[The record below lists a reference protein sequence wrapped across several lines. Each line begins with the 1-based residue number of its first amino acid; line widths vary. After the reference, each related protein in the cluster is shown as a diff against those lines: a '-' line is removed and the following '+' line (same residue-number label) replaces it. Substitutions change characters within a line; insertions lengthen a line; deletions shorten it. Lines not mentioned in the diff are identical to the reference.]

1 MGPPKLTKFLL
12 KVLAWRRYRSYL
24 GDVEEIYRL
33 RAKRWGSASAN
44 RWYRREACQSL
55 PRLILESIR
64 WRIIMLKNY
73 LKTAVRFFFRDKGY
87 SFLNMAGLA
96 IGLACFALLMMWVQD
111 EVNWDRFHENSPLI
125 YRLESNTPAQPAPLG
140 PHLKAN
146 YPEIAEA
153 VRFYSSRPLLVK
165 SGDKAFDE
173 DRFVLAD
180 PAVFDVF
187 TIPFLDGNRTSAL
200 TEPNTV
206 ILTEAAAKKYFGN
219 DNPVGRVL
227 TVENQ
232 FQVTVTGIVR
242 NPPQNSDIRFNV
254 LGEFRIL
261 GYFRKGYETHWGN
274 HEYYTYVRLAAGA
287 EARTVI
293 PKIARIIMD
302 RDPDIPNPLT
312 MTPLSRIHL
321 YEDGAIRYVA
331 IFTLVALFILAIAAC
346 NFINLTTARS
356 RQRAK
361 EIAVRKVAGAERH
374 QLIHQFLIESV
385 LLSLGALL
393 VALTAVALVL
403 PSFDAVTGKD
413 FGPGD
418 LFKPGLFVFLLG
430 TSIVVG
436 ISSGTYPAFLLSSFR
451 PAGLLKGGSPKAG
464 RYSGGA
470 RFRKTLVFI
479 QFAISTVLMISTLLI
494 HRQLVFVRDF
504 DLGLRKKDVVVLPAK
519 KPIRESREAF
529 VSRLTGCPGIINATF
544 VSSPPSSV
552 VNYATGMEWEGMD
565 ADLNP
570 AWAFVAT
577 DNRYLD
583 TLGLTLVAGRN
594 FPENKSVTEVPYF
607 IVNQK
612 AVEEMKLKNPVGA
625 RFSLWGWKGTVLGVV
640 KDFHFRPL
648 REELKPLLMFVMPRV
663 YSQVLVKIHPENGN
677 IRDILAGIKDVW
689 DEFAPGTPF
698 SYEFLDTAYDQ
709 NYQAEQKMGKEFQY
723 FSFLGIFISCLGL
736 IGLAAYIAERKR
748 KEIGIRKVLGAT
760 IPSILRQINKEFL
773 RPILLS
779 NLIAWPAAYW
789 AMKTWLQGFA
799 FRTNISLGIF
809 FLSAISSL
817 VVGLLTISIQ
827 SFKAARQMPAN
838 SLKCE

>member
-1 MGPPKLTKFLL
+1 MDPPKLTKFLL
-12 KVLAWRRYRSYL
+12 KVLAWRRNRAYL
-24 GDVEEIYRL
+24 GDLEEIYRL
-33 RAKRWGSASAN
+33 KAKRLGAASAD
-44 RWYRREACQSL
+44 RWYRREASQSF
-55 PRLILESIR
+55 PRLILESIH
-64 WRIIMLKNY
+64 WRIIMFNNY

-96 IGLACFALLMMWVQD
+96 IGLTCFALLMMWVQD
-111 EVNWDRFHENSPLI
+111 EVSWDRFHENSPLI

-153 VRFYSSRPLLVK
+153 VRFYLSRPLLVRY
-165 SGDKAFDE
+165 GDKAFDE

-187 TIPFLDGNRTSAL
+187 TIPFVAGNPASAL
-200 TEPNTV
+200 TEPNTAV
-206 ILTEAAAKKYFGN
+206 LTEAAAKKYFGN
-219 DNPVGRVL
+219 DNPVGRIL

-232 FQVTVTGIVR
+232 FQVTVTGIVQ

-274 HEYYTYVRLAAGA
+274 HEYYTYVRLAAGT
-287 EARTVI
+287 EARTII

-302 RDPDIPNPLT
+302 RVPDLPNPLT
-312 MTPLSRIHL
+312 MTALNRIHL
-321 YEDGAIRYVA
+321 YEDGAIRYVT
-331 IFTLVALFILAIAAC
+331 IFTLVAMFILAIAAC

-356 RQRAK
+356 GQRAK

>member
-1 MGPPKLTKFLL
+1 MDPPKLTKFLL
-12 KVLAWRRYRSYL
+12 KVLAWRRNRAYL

-33 RAKRWGSASAN
+33 KAKRLGAASAD
-44 RWYRREACQSL
+44 RWYRREASQSF
-55 PRLILESIR
+55 PRLILESIH
-64 WRIIMLKNY
+64 WRIIMFNNY

-96 IGLACFALLMMWVQD
+96 IGLTCFALLMMWVQD
-111 EVNWDRFHENSPLI
+111 EVSWDRFHENSPLI

-153 VRFYSSRPLLVK
+153 VRFYLSRPLLVRY
-165 SGDKAFDE
+165 GDKAFDE
-173 DRFVLAD
+173 DRLVLAD

-187 TIPFLDGNRTSAL
+187 TIPFVAGNPASAL
-200 TEPNTV
+200 TEPNTAV
-206 ILTEAAAKKYFGN
+206 LTEAAAKKYFGN
-219 DNPVGRVL
+219 DNPVGRIL

-232 FQVTVTGIVR
+232 FQVTVTGIVQ

-274 HEYYTYVRLAAGA
+274 HEYYTYVRLAAGT
-287 EARTVI
+287 EARTII

-302 RDPDIPNPLT
+302 RVPDLPNPLT
-312 MTPLSRIHL
+312 MTALNRIHL
-321 YEDGAIRYVA
+321 YEDGAIRYVT
-331 IFTLVALFILAIAAC
+331 IFTLVAMFILAIAAC

-356 RQRAK
+356 GQRAK

>member
-1 MGPPKLTKFLL
+1 MHSLKLTKFLL
-12 KVLAWRRYRSYL
+12 KVLARRRNRAYL
-24 GDVEEIYRL
+24 GDVEETYLL
-33 RAKRWGSASAN
+33 RAKRWGTASAN
-44 RWYRREACQSL
+44 RWYRREARKSL
-55 PRLILESIR
+55 LPLIFESIR
-64 WRIIMLKNY
+64 WRIIMFKNY
-73 LKTAVRFFFRDKGY
+73 FKTAVRVFFRDKGY

-111 EVNWDRFHENSPLI
+111 EAGWDRFHENSPLI

-153 VRFYSSRPLLVK
+153 VRFYLSRPLLVRY
-165 SGDKAFDE
+165 GDKFFDE

-187 TIPFLDGNRTSAL
+187 TIPFVAGNRTSAL

-206 ILTEAAAKKYFGN
+206 VLTEATAKKYFGN
-219 DNPVGRVL
+219 ENPIGRIL

-232 FQVTVTGIVR
+232 FQVKVTGIVR
-242 NPPQNSDIRFNV
+242 NLQQNSDLQFDV
-254 LGEFRIL
+254 LGEFRLL
-261 GYFRKGYETHWGN
+261 GHFRKGYETHWGN

-287 EARTVI
+287 EARTLI

-302 RDPDIPNPLT
+302 RDSDQSNPLT
-312 MTPLSRIHL
+312 MMPLSRIHL

-331 IFTLVALFILAIAAC
+331 IFALVALFILAIAAC

-356 RQRAK
+356 GRRAK
-361 EIAVRKVAGAERH
+361 EIAVRKVAGAERR

-385 LLSLGALL
+385 LLSLIAFL

-418 LFKPGLFVFLLG
+418 LFKAGLFVFLLG
-430 TSIVVG
+430 TAIAAG
-436 ISSGTYPAFLLSSFR
+436 ILSGAYPAFLLSSFR
-451 PAGLLKGGSPKAG
+451 PAGLLKGGSPRAG
-464 RYSGGA
+464 RSSGGA
-470 RFRKTLVFI
+470 RFRKTLVFT
-479 QFAISTVLMISTLLI
+479 QFAISTVLMISTLII

-504 DLGLRKKDVVVLPAK
+504 DLGLRKENIVVLPAK
-519 KPIRESREAF
+519 EPIQESREAF
-529 VSRLTGCPGIINATF
+529 ISRLTGRPGIINATF

-552 VNYATGMEWEGMD
+552 VNYASGIEWEGMD
-565 ADLNP
+565 ASLKPD
-570 AWAFVAT
+570 WAFVAT

-594 FPENKSVTEVPYF
+594 FPENKSVLEVPYF

-612 AVEEMKLKNPVGA
+612 AAEEMKLKNPVGV

-648 REELKPLLMFVMPRV
+648 REELEPLLIFVLPRV
-663 YSQVLVKIHPENGN
+663 YNLVLVKIRPENSN
-677 IRDILAGIKDVW
+677 ITDILAGIKDVW
-689 DEFAPGTPF
+689 GEFAPGMPF

-709 NYQAEQKMGKEFQY
+709 NYQGEQKMGKEFRY

-760 IPSILRQINKEFL
+760 LPDILQQINKEFL
-773 RPILLS
+773 GPILLS

-809 FLSAISSL
+809 FISAISSL
-817 VVGLLTISIQ
+817 AVGLLTISIQ
-827 SFKAARQMPAN
+827 SFKAAREAPAN

>member
-1 MGPPKLTKFLL
+1 MF
-12 KVLAWRRYRSYL
+12 
-24 GDVEEIYRL
+24 
-33 RAKRWGSASAN
+33 
-44 RWYRREACQSL
+44 
-55 PRLILESIR
+55 
-64 WRIIMLKNY
+64 KNY

-111 EVNWDRFHENSPLI
+111 EVSWDRFHENSPLI
-125 YRLESNTPAQPAPLG
+125 YRLESGTPAQPAPLG

-153 VRFYSSRPLLVK
+153 VRFYFSRPLLVRY
-165 SGDKAFDE
+165 GDKAFDE

-180 PAVFDVF
+180 PAVFDIF
-187 TIPFLDGNRTSAL
+187 TIPFVAGNRSSAL

-206 ILTEAAAKKYFGN
+206 VLTEAAAKKYFGN
-219 DNPVGRVL
+219 DDPVGRIL

-242 NPPQNSDIRFNV
+242 NPPQNSDFRFNV

-261 GYFRKGYETHWGN
+261 SYFRKGYETHWGN
-274 HEYYTYVRLAAGA
+274 HEYNTYVRLAAGA
-287 EARTVI
+287 EAKTVI

-302 RDPDIPNPLT
+302 RDPDQPNPLT
-312 MTPLSRIHL
+312 MTLLSRIHL
-321 YEDGAIRYVA
+321 YEDGAIRYVT
-331 IFTLVALFILAIAAC
+331 IFTLIALFILAIAAC

-356 RQRAK
+356 GQRAK
-361 EIAVRKVAGAERH
+361 EIAVRKVAGAERR

-385 LLSLGALL
+385 LLSLAAFL

-403 PSFDAVTGKD
+403 PPFDAVTGKD

-418 LFKPGLFVFLLG
+418 LFNTGLFVFLLG
-430 TSIVVG
+430 TAIAVG
-436 ISSGTYPAFLLSSFR
+436 IFSGAYPAFLLSSFR
-451 PAGLLKGGSPKAG
+451 PTGLLKSGSPKAS
-464 RYSGGA
+464 RASGSA
-470 RFRKTLVFI
+470 RFRKILVLI
-479 QFAISTVLMISTLLI
+479 QFAISTVLIISTLLI

-504 DLGLRKKDVVVLPAK
+504 DLGLRKENIVVLPAK
-519 KPIRESREAF
+519 EPILESREAF
-529 VSRLTGCPGIINATF
+529 VSRLTGRPGISNATF
-544 VSSPPSSV
+544 VSSPPSRV

-565 ADLNP
+565 AGLNP

-583 TLGLTLVAGRN
+583 TLGLKLVAGRN
-594 FPENKSVTEVPYF
+594 FPENKSVIEVPYF

-648 REELKPLLMFVMPRV
+648 REDLNPMLMFVLPQV
-663 YSQVLVKIHPENGN
+663 YSQVLVKIRPENDN
-677 IRDILAGIKDVW
+677 IPDILAGIKDVW
-689 DEFAPGTPF
+689 DEFAPGMPF

-709 NYQAEQKMGKEFQY
+709 NYQAEQKMAKEFRY
-723 FSFLGIFISCLGL
+723 FAFLGIFISCLGL

-760 IPSILRQINKEFL
+760 LPGILQQINKEFL
-773 RPILLS
+773 GPILLS

-799 FRTNISLGIF
+799 FRTNISFGIF
-809 FLSAISSL
+809 FIAAAASLAI
-817 VVGLLTISIQ
+817 GLLTISVQ
-827 SFKAARQMPAN
+827 SFKAAREMPAN

>member
-1 MGPPKLTKFLL
+1 MDPPKLTKFLL
-12 KVLAWRRYRSYL
+12 KVLAWRRNRAYL

-33 RAKRWGSASAN
+33 KAKRLGAASAD
-44 RWYRREACQSL
+44 RWYRREASQSF
-55 PRLILESIR
+55 PRLILESIH
-64 WRIIMLKNY
+64 WRIIMFNNY

-96 IGLACFALLMMWVQD
+96 IGLTCFALLMMWVQD
-111 EVNWDRFHENSPLI
+111 EVSWDRFHENSPLI

-153 VRFYSSRPLLVK
+153 VRFYLSRPLLVRY
-165 SGDKAFDE
+165 GDKAFDE

-187 TIPFLDGNRTSAL
+187 TIPFVAGNPASAL
-200 TEPNTV
+200 TEPNTAV
-206 ILTEAAAKKYFGN
+206 LTEAAAKKYFGN
-219 DNPVGRVL
+219 DNPVGRIL

-361 EIAVRKVAGAERH
+361 EIAVRKVAGAERR

-393 VALTAVALVL
+393 VALTAVTLVL

-418 LFKPGLFVFLLG
+418 LFKTGLFVFLLG
-430 TSIVVG
+430 TAIAVG
-436 ISSGTYPAFLLSSFR
+436 IFSGAYPAFLLSSFR
-451 PAGLLKGGSPKAG
+451 PAGLLKGGSPRAG
-464 RYSGGA
+464 RSSSSA
-470 RFRKTLVFI
+470 RVRKTLVVI

-494 HRQLVFVRDF
+494 HRQLVFVRDY
-504 DLGLRKKDVVVLPAK
+504 DLGLRKENVVVLPAK
-519 KPIRESREAF
+519 EPILESREAF
-529 VSRLTGCPGIINATF
+529 VSRLTGRPGIINATF

-552 VNYATGMEWEGMD
+552 VNYATGMEWEGME
-565 ADLNP
+565 AGLSP

-583 TLGLTLVAGRN
+583 TLGLKLVAGRN
-594 FPENKSVTEVPYF
+594 FPENKSVIEVPYF

-648 REELKPLLMFVMPRV
+648 REDLRPLLMFVMPRV
-663 YSQVLVKIHPENGN
+663 YNQVLVKIRPENGN
-677 IRDILAGIKDVW
+677 IPDILAGIKDVW
-689 DEFAPGTPF
+689 DEFAPGMPF

-709 NYQAEQKMGKEFQY
+709 NYQSEQKMGKEFRY

-760 IPSILRQINKEFL
+760 IPGILRQINKEFL
-773 RPILLS
+773 GPILLS

-799 FRTNISLGIF
+799 FRTNISLGTF
-809 FLSAISSL
+809 FISAVASL
-817 VVGLLTISIQ
+817 AVGLLTISVQ
-827 SFKAARQMPAN
+827 SFKAAREMPAN

>member
-12 KVLAWRRYRSYL
+12 KVLAWQRNRAYL

-33 RAKRWGSASAN
+33 RAKRFGSTSAD
-44 RWYRREACQSL
+44 RWYRREARQSL

-64 WRIIMLKNY
+64 WRIIMFKNY
-73 LKTAVRFFFRDKGY
+73 LKTTVRYFFRDKGY

-111 EVNWDRFHENSPLI
+111 EAGWDRFHENSPLI
-125 YRLESNTPAQPAPLG
+125 YRLDSNTPAQPAPLG

-153 VRFYSSRPLLVK
+153 VRFYFSRPLLVRY
-165 SGDKAFDE
+165 GDKAFDE

-187 TIPFLDGNRTSAL
+187 TIPFVAGNRTSAF

-206 ILTEAAAKKYFGN
+206 VLTEAAAKKYFGN
-219 DNPVGRVL
+219 DDPVGRIL

-274 HEYYTYVRLAAGA
+274 HEYYTYVRLAGGA
-287 EARTVI
+287 EAQTVI

-302 RDPDIPNPLT
+302 RDPDQPNPLT
-312 MTPLSRIHL
+312 MMPLSRIHL

-356 RQRAK
+356 GQRAK
-361 EIAVRKVAGAERH
+361 EIAVRKVAGAERR

-385 LLSLGALL
+385 LLSLAALL

-413 FGPGD
+413 FVPAD
-418 LFKPGLFVFLLG
+418 LFKAGLFVFLLG
-430 TSIVVG
+430 TTIVVG
-436 ISSGTYPAFLLSSFR
+436 IFSGAYPAFLLSSFR
-451 PAGLLKGGSPKAG
+451 PAGLLKGGSPRAG

-470 RFRKTLVFI
+470 RFRKTLVVI

-494 HRQLVFVRDF
+494 HRQLVFVQDF
-504 DLGLRKKDVVVLPAK
+504 DLGLRKKDVVVLPVK
-519 KPIRESREAF
+519 EPIRESSEAF
-529 VSRLTGCPGIINATF
+529 VSRLTGRPGIINATY
-544 VSSPPSSV
+544 VSSPPSNV

-565 ADLNP
+565 ADLKP
-570 AWAFVAT
+570 VWAFVAT

-594 FPENKSVTEVPYF
+594 FPENKSVIEVPYF

-625 RFSLWGWKGTVLGVV
+625 RFSLWGWSGTVIGVV

-648 REELKPLLMFVMPRV
+648 REDLNPLLMFVLPQV
-663 YSQVLVKIHPENGN
+663 YSRVLVKIHPENGN
-677 IRDILAGIKDVW
+677 ISDILAGLKDVW
-689 DEFAPGTPF
+689 DEFAPGMPF

-709 NYQAEQKMGKEFQY
+709 NYQAEQKMGKEFRY

-760 IPSILRQINKEFL
+760 IPGILRQINKEFL
-773 RPILLS
+773 GPILLS

-799 FRTNISLGIF
+799 FRTNISLWIF
-809 FLSAISSL
+809 FLSAVSSL
-817 VVGLLTISIQ
+817 AVGLLTISVQ
-827 SFKAARQMPAN
+827 SFKAAREMPAN

>member
-1 MGPPKLTKFLL
+1 
-12 KVLAWRRYRSYL
+12 VRY
-24 GDVEEIYRL
+24 
-33 RAKRWGSASAN
+33 
-44 RWYRREACQSL
+44 
-55 PRLILESIR
+55 
-64 WRIIMLKNY
+64 
-73 LKTAVRFFFRDKGY
+73 
-87 SFLNMAGLA
+87 
-96 IGLACFALLMMWVQD
+96 
-111 EVNWDRFHENSPLI
+111 
-125 YRLESNTPAQPAPLG
+125 
-140 PHLKAN
+140 
-146 YPEIAEA
+146 
-153 VRFYSSRPLLVK
+153 
-165 SGDKAFDE
+165 GDKAFDE

-187 TIPFLDGNRTSAL
+187 TIPFVAGNPASAL
-200 TEPNTV
+200 TEPNTAV
-206 ILTEAAAKKYFGN
+206 LTEAAAKKYFGN
-219 DNPVGRVL
+219 DNPVGRIL

-232 FQVTVTGIVR
+232 FQVTVTGIVQ

-274 HEYYTYVRLAAGA
+274 HEYYTYVRLAAGT
-287 EARTVI
+287 EARTII

-302 RDPDIPNPLT
+302 RVPDLPNPLT
-312 MTPLSRIHL
+312 MTALNRIHL
-321 YEDGAIRYVA
+321 YEDGAIRYVT
-331 IFTLVALFILAIAAC
+331 IFTLVAMFILAIAAC

-356 RQRAK
+356 GQRAK